1 MPVRY
6 YQDDNHYPYV
16 LLSIV
21 ERVKLYFA
29 EVLYPNETQV
39 NGLKKI
45 ILANFDDDVAAIRRS
60 IDTFKNSNGT
70 FPCTF
75 YSISDDE
82 PVEYRSNLQKSGNF
96 YSTLLNTYIRFIPM
110 RLSIPMVTFFTTPFD
125 FWRGMTIFAEDE
137 ADLSRLDVPVTI
149 NGVLTYFTIDLEYTT
164 ERGALAFDIE
174 QAFQVG
180 RLYPVIHTVD
190 VKGAYITLNT
200 ERSGSEGTSTGGGI
214 SNNKIVYHV
223 DDIILKLNALSNSE
237 NLDQNINIDSTT
249 IPDIPEVT
257 SSYPLNNASGVPR
270 SSDITLSF
278 NVGMNE
284 DSVYNNID
292 IVPYMDKD
300 MSFDFSGR
308 VLTIAPRDLLTAST
322 EYSILIND
330 EAKSG
335 SGIYLASDYELIF
348 TTGLN

>member
-29 EVLYPNETQV
+29 EVLYPNETQA

-45 ILANFDDDVAAIRRS
+45 ILSNFDDDAAAIRRS

-75 YSISDDE
+75 YSISDDD
-82 PVEYRSNLQKSGNF
+82 PVEYRSNLQKNGNF

-200 ERSGSEGTSTGGGI
+200 ERSDSGGTSTGGSI

-223 DDIILKLNALSNSE
+223 DDIILKLNELSNSK

-249 IPDIPEVT
+249 ISDIPEV
-257 SSYPLNNASGVPR
+257 SSSIPVNDASGVPR
-270 SSDITLSF
+270 SSNIILNF

-284 DSVYNNID
+284 DSVFNNID

-300 MSFDFSGR
+300 MSFDYSGKT
-308 VLTIAPRDLLTAST
+308 LTISSRDLLTAST

-330 EAKSG
+330 EARSG
-335 SGIYLASDYELIF
+335 SDVYLASDYELTF
-348 TTGLN
+348 TTGTS

>member
-29 EVLYPNETQV
+29 DVLYSNETRAD
-39 NGLKKI
+39 GLKKI
-45 ILANFDDDVAAIRRS
+45 ILANFDDDPAAIRRS
-60 IDTFKNSNGT
+60 IDIFKNSNGT

-96 YSTLLNTYIRFIPM
+96 YSTLLDTYIRFIPM
-110 RLSIPMVTFFTTPFD
+110 KLSIPMVTFFTTPFD

-149 NGVLTYFTIDLEYTT
+149 NGILTYFTIDLEYTT

-200 ERSGSEGTSTGGGI
+200 ERSDSEGTPTGGRI

-223 DDIILKLNALSNSE
+223 DDIILKLSELSNSE
-237 NLDQNINIDSTT
+237 NLEQNINIDSTT
-249 IPDIPEVT
+249 IPDIPEV
-257 SSYPLNNASGVPR
+257 SSSTPINEATGVLRNSNVILN
-270 SSDITLSF
+270 F

-284 DSVYNNID
+284 DSIIDNLD
-292 IVPYMDKD
+292 IVPYMDRD
-300 MSFDFSGR
+300 ISFDYSGKTM
-308 VLTIAPRDLLTAST
+308 TIVPRDLLTAST
-322 EYSILIND
+322 EYNILIND
-330 EAKSG
+330 NAKS
-335 SGIYLASDYELIF
+335 SMNVYLEEDYELTF
-348 TTGLN
+348 TTGTI